1 MLSVVWR
8 GFPPAARRFLWGGV
22 FLELG
27 HAFLWALQNLY
38 VRSLGFGEEEVGQV
52 LMASGLGVV
61 LATVPSAWAYDRLG
75 PRRTCVISALGVAG
89 STAALVHSTTLPW
102 LLFWSAM
109 LGGSFMLHRVIAA
122 PFLSSVSEARQRTQ
136 LFSAEFATHTVASVL
151 GLSVAGVIARLLAEG
166 GLAETEALRDTL
178 YLAAGLSACA
188 ALFYRRLP
196 GRALDEIA
204 NPFAALLVLK
214 RKHWH
219 LWWRFC
225 VPHVLVGLGAG
236 LTIPFINL
244 YFTDRFGLDTDALG
258 YVMAASQITMTVG
271 VLATPRLVARFGLLR
286 ATILTECASLPF
298 FLILAFTHQFG
309 LALVAF
315 VFRAALMNLAHPMW
329 RNLMMDVT
337 PREWRAGV
345 NGISML
351 CWNAGWAASNQAGGW
366 IIEHSAGWVREGS
379 DGYVLPML
387 ITTAAYLV
395 AIALEL
401 KLCWH
406 WRELGKET
414 PPVEVGAA

>member
-1 MLSVVWR
+1 MAFTVWR
-8 GFPPAARRFLWGGV
+8 GFPLAARRFLWGGV

-38 VRSLGFGEEEVGQV
+38 VRSLGYGEEEVGAV
-52 LMASGLGVV
+52 LMASGVGVAV
-61 LATVPSAWAYDRLG
+61 ATIPSAWAYDRLG
-75 PRRTCVISALGVAG
+75 PRRTLLLAALGVAG
-89 STAALVHSTTLPW
+89 TTAGLITSTTMPM
-102 LLFWSAM
+102 LLFWSGA
-109 LGGSFMLHRVIAA
+109 LGSAFMLHRVVSA
-122 PFLSSVSEARQRTQ
+122 PFLASVSEARQRTR
-136 LFSAEFATHTVASVL
+136 LFSAEFATHTVASVV
-151 GLSVAGVIARLLAEG
+151 GLSVAGLLARLLAEG
-166 GLAETEALRDTL
+166 GLPETEALRGALFVAAALAVTSTL
-178 YLAAGLSACA
+178 Y
-188 ALFYRRLP
+188 YRRLP
-196 GRALDEIA
+196 GRAEDEQS

-214 RKHWH
+214 REHWH

-244 YFTDRFGLDTDALG
+244 YFTDRFGLDTDMMG

-271 VLATPRLVARFGLLR
+271 ILAMPRLVARFGMLR
-286 ATILTECASLPF
+286 GTILSECASLPF
-298 FLILAFTHQFG
+298 FLILAFTNNFP
-309 LALVAF
+309 LAVVAF

-351 CWNAGWAASNQAGGW
+351 CWNAGWAASNQLGGW
-366 IIEHSAGWVREGS
+366 LIENSEGWVQESS

-387 ITTAAYLV
+387 ITTSAYIG

-401 KLCWH
+401 TLCWK
-406 WRELGKET
+406 WRELGKER
-414 PPVEVGAA
+414 PSAAAGG